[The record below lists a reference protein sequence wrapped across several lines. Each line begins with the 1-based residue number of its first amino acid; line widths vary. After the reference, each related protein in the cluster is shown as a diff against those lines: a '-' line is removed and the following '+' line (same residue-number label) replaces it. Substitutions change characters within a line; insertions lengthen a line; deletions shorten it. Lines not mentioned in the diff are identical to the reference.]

1 MKKILGTVLKALG
14 LILALLFA
22 GILLLCLAS
31 PIKNNMEAQK
41 VANAI
46 NPAADF
52 VVVELDENN
61 AEDNNQEQP
70 NVEIDNNGAQ

>member
-1 MKKILGTVLKALG
+1 LNIQVQDKLKTL
-14 LILALLFA
+14 
-22 GILLLCLAS
+22 
-31 PIKNNMEAQK
+31 EVK

-52 VVVELDENN
+52 VDVNDENN
-61 AEDNNQEQP
+61 ADDNNQEQP